1 MSKNDP
7 VNVATDQLFGHPKGL
22 FVLFFTEMWERFS
35 YYGMRAI
42 LFLYLVKGVKE
53 GALGIPEEE
62 AGAIYGLYAS
72 SVYLLTLPGGWIA
85 DNILGQKKA
94 IWLGGIVIMLG
105 HLILAIPA
113 QPFIFFLGLACVAI
127 GTGLLKANISSI
139 VGELYPEGG
148 ARRDAAFSIFY
159 MGINLGAFL
168 GMFIVGY
175 LGEKVGWHYGFGA
188 AAFAMFLGLIN
199 FKVNGKYL
207 AHVGTVPAVK
217 SKYTFLY
224 VVAAALVLVFLLLST
239 GTISGPAL
247 ANSMQY
253 IIIGVTVA
261 YFGYIGFLDRS
272 LNLVERKRVGVLFVF
287 FIGAALFWSGFE
299 QAATSLTL
307 FADRH
312 TDREVLGW
320 MLPASWFQNANSF
333 FILVFSAP
341 IGALWIYLNKKN
353 LNPSTP
359 IKFGLGLIQMGIGFL
374 IMYFAAQNVLL
385 GSLAGIGWL
394 TFTYMFHTLGELCLS
409 PVGLSTYTKL
419 APKKYYSQMMGLW
432 FVATALGNL
441 IAGLFA
447 GNFNEENVEQM
458 PGLFM
463 QVCVF
468 GVGLGLL
475 FVVFSKPIKKWMGG
489 IE

>member
-1 MSKNDP
+1 MNEK
-7 VNVATDQLFGHPKGL
+7 TLFGHPRGL

-42 LFLYLVKGVKE
+42 LFLYLTKSATE
-53 GALGIPEEE
+53 GALGIPESE
-62 AGAIYGLYAS
+62 AGPIYGLYAS

-94 IWLGGIVIMLG
+94 IWWGGIVIMLG
-105 HLILAIPA
+105 HIILAIPSS
-113 QPFIFFLGLACVAI
+113 PSIFFLGLAFVAV

-159 MGINLGAFL
+159 MGINIGAFL

-175 LGEKVGWHYGFGA
+175 LGEKVNWHYGFGA
-188 AAFAMFLGLIN
+188 AAFAMFFGLIN
-199 FKVNGKYL
+199 FKLNGKYL
-207 AHVGTVPAVK
+207 SHVGEKPAK
-217 SKYTFLY
+217 KGSFTFLY
-224 VVAAALVLVFLLLST
+224 ITIALLIFVSSLVVFDIV
-239 GTISGPAL
+239 SGSSM
-247 ANSMQY
+247 ANAMKY
-253 IIIGVTVA
+253 IIVSITILYFFFIGV
-261 YFGYIGFLDRS
+261 IDQS
-272 LNLVERKRVGVLFVF
+272 LSIIEKKRVGVLFIF

-299 QAATSLTL
+299 QAATSLTT

-312 TDREVLGW
+312 TDRVIMGW
-320 MLPASWFQNANSF
+320 ELPASWFQNANSF
-333 FILVFSAP
+333 FILLFSAP
-341 IGALWIYLNKKN
+341 IGALWVYLNRKN

-359 IKFGLGLIQMGIGFL
+359 IKFGLGLFQMGFGFL
-374 IMYFAAQNVLL
+374 IMYFAAKNVLD
-385 GSLAGIGWL
+385 GSLAGVGWL

-432 FVATALGNL
+432 FVAAALGNL

-447 GNFNEENVEQM
+447 GNFTEGNVAEM
-458 PGLFM
+458 PGLFL
-463 QVCVF
+463 QVCLF
-468 GVGLGLL
+468 GTGLGLL
-475 FVVFSKPIKKWMGG
+475 FIVFSKPIKSWMGG